1 MREAFCAF
9 PPGAKACCPF
19 PPGGRLGRGFY
30 ISDNRPKSVF
40 LINYKSSS
48 MNFKFSI
55 PHNLVI
61 VFSIIICAAILTW
74 VIPGGRYERET
85 VDVNG
90 VERSVIVN
98 GSFQYVDSQPQ
109 TWQVF
114 SAFYKGFINM
124 SHIIV
129 FILMVGG
136 AFWIMN
142 DTKAID
148 VGIFSF
154 LGFTRRMEKYKAVRL
169 LGVNNMVISFI
180 MVLFSLFGAIFG
192 MAEETIAFS
201 VIFVPLAISMGYD
214 SLVGIALC
222 YFAAHIGFAGAIL
235 NPFTVGIAQGLASV
249 PLFTG
254 IEYRTLC
261 WVLITVTGILFVL
274 WYAARIRKNP
284 AKSIM
289 YEADSF
295 WRQKG
300 NSQTGEI
307 KYHTP
312 RSAWLTALATG
323 IVVVIFAVKYP
334 VTQLNIGLTKISAP
348 IMPVLA
354 ALFLIFSYISLRK
367 SIHFFVL
374 TILAFTMMYLV
385 AGVLGYEWYIMEIA
399 ALFLAM
405 GLVTGFAAGKKPGDL
420 ARLFI
425 EGVKDIV
432 SAALVVGFAGGI
444 IAVLTD
450 GQIIDTV
457 LFSLSGALE
466 GSGQMSALTIMY
478 AFQSALN
485 LVITSGSAKAAL
497 TIPIMAEFSDL
508 VGLTRQATI
517 MAFQFGAGF
526 TDMIA
531 PTSGVLMG
539 VLGMARV
546 PYVKWLKWIMPVL
559 IILVLL
565 GFLLLIPTVTMKLSG
580 F

>member
-1 MREAFCAF
+1 MR
-9 PPGAKACCPF
+9 
-19 PPGGRLGRGFY
+19 L
-30 ISDNRPKSVF
+30 
-40 LINYKSSS
+40 
-48 MNFKFSI
+48 KFSV

-61 VFSIIICAAILTW
+61 VFSIIIISAILTW
-74 VIPGGRYERET
+74 IIPGGKFDRKT
-85 VDVNG
+85 VNVNG

-98 GSFQYVDSQPQ
+98 GSFHYVEKNPQ

-142 DTKAID
+142 DTRAID
-148 VGIFSF
+148 VGIFAF
-154 LGFTRRMEKYKAVRL
+154 LGFTRRMERYGPVRM
-169 LGVNNMVISFI
+169 LGVNNIIIALVMI
-180 MVLFSLFGAIFG
+180 LFSLFGAVFG
-192 MAEETIAFS
+192 MSEETIAFA

-261 WVLITVTGILFVL
+261 WSIITFAGISLVLL
-274 WYAARIRKNP
+274 YAARIKKHP
-284 AKSIM
+284 EKSPM
-289 YEADSF
+289 YQADEY
-295 WRQKG
+295 WREKG
-300 NSQTGEI
+300 SSHLDQIRYN
-307 KYHTP
+307 TP
-312 RSAWLTALATG
+312 LSAWIVAALTSAAL
-323 IVVVIFAVKYP
+323 VIFAVRYP
-334 VTQLNIGLTKISAP
+334 VTTLNAGTASVSAP
-348 IMPVLA
+348 LLPVLA
-354 ALFLIFSYISLRK
+354 GLFIITSFVALRR

-374 TILAFTMMYLV
+374 NVLAFTMVYLV
-385 AGVLGYEWYIMEIA
+385 IGVLGYQWYIMEIA
-399 ALFLAM
+399 ALFLSM
-405 GLVTGFAAGKKPGDL
+405 GLVTGFAASRKPGEV
-420 ARLFI
+420 AKLFVD
-425 EGVKDIV
+425 GVKDIV
-432 SAALVVGFAGGI
+432 SASLVVGFAGGI
-444 IAVLTD
+444 IAILTD

-457 LFSLSGALE
+457 LNSLSGALH
-466 GSGQMSALTIMY
+466 GAGKLSAITIMY
-478 AFQSALN
+478 GFQSLLN

-497 TIPIMAEFSDL
+497 TIPIMAEFSDI

-531 PTSGVLMG
+531 PTSGVLIG
-539 VLGMARV
+539 VLGMARI
-546 PYVKWLKWIMPVL
+546 PYIKWLKWVMPIL
-559 IILVLL
+559 ITLVII
-565 GFLLLIPTVTMKLSG
+565 GFLLLIPTVTMKLNG